1 MKGVILCSHAKS
13 FARQV
18 KYPKITKV
26 YQFKELKDLPP
37 SVVIIDYRY
46 FRRRSSLK
54 LDGYADKLFILYA
67 PADQEDAAKK
77 LLSKYPLFDYFTEE
91 TPRKQV
97 KLKLKKSRHI
107 LVTLKEN
114 AALKSDLK
122 TLKRVDPELGCYT
135 WRFFSEVIPDLIQ
148 KSRKRRAPLFFVIVD
163 IDYFRQVNESYGY
176 EFADNII
183 KDLVKLL
190 QKIVPADT
198 PVIRCRDD
206 AFIIVLSGQREP
218 SVYKLAEK
226 IRAKV
231 KRNAFSYRTLK
242 THITLSIGVVSVSQH
257 GIANYRDVMVALD
270 TALAFSKRAGGN
282 RVTIYSQRLKKDAV
296 STESKSD
303 VKSLTRNIARLNKE
317 INQVLLDM
325 TFGFAKAI
333 EARDMPTARHVEDV
347 SWLAR
352 GIAEELKLPPH
363 QVEDVYHAAIL
374 HDLGKIGINSEI
386 LLKKGKLNKK
396 DWEVIKTHPW
406 IAAEILREI
415 HILRGALPAILYHHE
430 RWDGKGYPLG
440 LKGEEIPLPA
450 RIVSIADVYEA
461 LISDRPYRKA
471 FTKKKAVE
479 IIKSE
484 SGTHFDPAIVEV
496 FLRVVNKRKKY

>member
-1 MKGVILCSHAKS
+1 MKGILLCSHNKRFS
-13 FARQV
+13 RQV
-18 KYPKITKV
+18 KFPTRSKICRLN
-26 YQFKELKDLPP
+26 ELKKQPP
-37 SVVIIDYRY
+37 SVVIIDYSY
-46 FRRRSSLK
+46 FIRRSL
-54 LDGYADKLFILYA
+54 LNLVGHPDKLFILYV
-67 PADQEDAAKK
+67 DAAQEENAKN
-77 LLSKYPLFDYFTEE
+77 LLHKYPLFDYFTNE
-91 TPRKQV
+91 TKRNQV
-97 KLKLKKSRHI
+97 ALKLKKAKHI
-107 LVTLKEN
+107 LTTLKEN
-114 AALKSDLK
+114 VALKSNLEAI
-122 TLKRVDPELGCYT
+122 KRVDPELGCYN
-135 WRFFSEVIPDLIQ
+135 WKYFSEVIPDRIQ
-148 KSRKRRAPLFFVIVD
+148 RARRRKQPLFFIIAD

-176 EFADNII
+176 EFADHII

-190 QKIVPADT
+190 QRLVPPDT
-198 PVIRCRDD
+198 VTIRCRDD
-206 AFIIVLSGQREP
+206 AFIIVISGNEEGWIH
-218 SVYKLAEK
+218 KLAEK
-226 IRAKV
+226 IKTKV
-231 KRNAFSYRTLK
+231 KRHPFSYKSLK
-242 THITLSIGVVSVSQH
+242 THITLSLGVVSVSQH
-257 GIANYRDVMVALD
+257 GVANYRDVMVALD

-282 RVTIYSQRLKKDAV
+282 KVTVYSQKIKQEAV
-296 STESKSD
+296 AKESDRD
-303 VKSLTRNIARLNKE
+303 VKTLKRNITRLNKE

-333 EARDMPTARHVEDV
+333 EARDMPTAQHVEDV

-386 LLKKGKLNKK
+386 LLKKGKLTKK
-396 DWEVIKTHPW
+396 DWEIIKTHPW

-450 RIVSIADVYEA
+450 RIISIADVYEA

-471 FTKKKAVE
+471 FNKKKAVE
-479 IIKSE
+479 IIQSE

-496 FLRVVNKRKKY
+496 FLKLVRKRKKY